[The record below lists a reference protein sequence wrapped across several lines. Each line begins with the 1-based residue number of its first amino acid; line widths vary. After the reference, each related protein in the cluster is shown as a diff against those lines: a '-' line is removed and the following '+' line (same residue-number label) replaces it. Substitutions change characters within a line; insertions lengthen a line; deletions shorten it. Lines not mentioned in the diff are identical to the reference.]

1 MLRLLIER
9 MAGKVGLP
17 LLDLSEG
24 IRVRRSATH
33 EFTFDYAAEPV
44 LVPPLS
50 DTLAPASWH
59 ITALEG

>member
-1 MLRLLIER
+1 

-44 LVPPLS
+44 FVPHLS